1 MKLSIWL
8 SVVVT
13 AVALSVGALDGQQ
26 QPATSEGQE
35 AFRFKS
41 GVDLINVT
49 ATVSDQNGRFVPG
62 LRLEDFVV
70 YEDDERVEVTHFSA
84 ERVPVSLGITLDASG
99 SMAGEKMQAARSA
112 LNRFLGLLMDGQDE
126 MFLYQFSNY
135 PELMQAWANDREPFA
150 RALDRVT
157 PNGGTAMY
165 DAIVEAVPLIG
176 TGQNRKKALL
186 IISDG
191 RDTSS
196 GSSVME
202 AKSLIRESE
211 ALVYAVGIDCGGAP
225 PRRGSTIFQPQRV
238 PGPRP
243 FPQPG
248 GRLPWPQPLPRLPQP
263 PDRGTWMRGCSDPVD
278 VASLRDMTD
287 DSGGRT
293 EIVRDARDL
302 EPATTGIADE
312 LSRQYYL
319 GYPAAGKKDG
329 RWHTIRVEVRNQA
342 YRVRARRGYLAN

>member
-1 MKLSIWL
+1 MKS
-8 SVVVT
+8 SVRRSLVVI
-13 AVALSVGALDGQQ
+13 AIGFGVGTLRGQ
-26 QPATSEGQE
+26 QPATEGQE

-41 GVDLINVT
+41 GVDLINVS
-49 ATVSDQNGRFVPG
+49 ATVSDRSGRFVPG
-62 LRLEDFVV
+62 LRKEDFVV
-70 YEDDERVEVTHFSA
+70 YEDDVPVEVTHFSA

-99 SMAGEKMQAARSA
+99 SMEGDKMRAARGA
-112 LNRFLGLLMDGQDE
+112 LNRFLGMLMNGDDE
-126 MFLYQFSNY
+126 MFLYQFSNV
-135 PELMQAWANDREPFA
+135 PELVQAWESNPQPFV
-150 RALDRVT
+150 RALDRVQ

-165 DAIVEAVPLIG
+165 DAIVEAVPLVA
-176 TGQNRKKALL
+176 TGHHRKKALL
-186 IISDG
+186 ILSDG

-196 GSSVME
+196 SASVME

-211 ALVYAVGIDCGGAP
+211 ALVYAVGIDCGSEP
-225 PRRGSTIFQPQRV
+225 VRRGPTIFQPAQRGPV
-238 PGPRP
+238 PRP

-248 GRLPWPQPLPRLPQP
+248 GRVPWPTPVPRLPQP
-263 PDRGTWMRGCSDPVD
+263 PDRGTWMRGCNDPVD
-278 VASLRDMTD
+278 IASLRDLTD

-293 EIVRDARDL
+293 EIIRDARDL

-319 GYPAAGKKDG
+319 GYPAAAKKDG